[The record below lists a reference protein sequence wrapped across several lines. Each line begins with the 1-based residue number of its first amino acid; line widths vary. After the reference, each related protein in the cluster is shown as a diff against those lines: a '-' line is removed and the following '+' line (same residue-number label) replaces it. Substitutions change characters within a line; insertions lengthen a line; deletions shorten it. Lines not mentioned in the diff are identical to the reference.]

1 MLAIL
6 PFPNI
11 DPILVSFEV
20 MGRTLA
26 VHWYAI
32 SYIAGFL
39 CALSWMRFEVSR
51 VGLWKDNTA
60 PLTKNKIED
69 VITWMI
75 IGTILGGRLGYVLF
89 YQFDAFLLDPL
100 RIIRVWEG
108 GMSFHGGFIG
118 VITAALLYCRK
129 TKSNPWSVGD
139 LIASSSCFGLF
150 FGRIANFVN
159 AELWGR
165 PTDAPWGIAFPTEA
179 AQNCGQALGEI
190 CARHPSQ
197 LYEATL
203 EGIIL
208 FIIMTYLI
216 FRRNWF
222 KVPGQIIGV
231 FFIGYGL
238 ARVIVEGYRQADL
251 QFISIDNPFGYI
263 IRLNEFGLTMG
274 QTLSLP
280 MVFIGM
286 AIIYMARRRAS

>member
-1 MLAIL
+1 MEKHRKISV
-6 PFPNI
+6 I
-11 DPILVSFEV
+11 DPITPAWNHVVRILFKPFEFKKW
-20 MGRTLA
+20 LA
-26 VHWYAI
+26 L
-32 SYIAGFL
+32 GF
-39 CALSWMRFEVSR
+39 CAFLAQCSEGGGS
-51 VGLWKDNTA
+51 GGGNA
-60 PLTKNKIED
+60 PIPSKAFED

-89 YQFDAFLLDPL
+89 YQFDAFLSDPL

-179 AQNCGQALGEI
+179 AQNCGQALSEI

-197 LYEATL
+197 LYEAVL

-208 FIIMTYLI
+208 FIVMTYLI

-286 AIIYMARRRAS
+286 AIIYIARRRAI